1 MAGRKRTPDHL
12 KLVKGTAQKCR
23 MNPDAPAANSGTAS
37 APGWLSER
45 AAEIFDQ
52 ISGTL
57 LGMGIASPDDQ
68 HALALAASRLEEI
81 EILTA
86 VIEDQGRTYISGGEK
101 GPSGQ
106 IEGGLWK
113 ARPEVGMRN
122 EAMRHAQS
130 LLAEFG
136 LTPAARSKVSAG
148 KPAENNPF
156 AGLDNAS

>member
-1 MAGRKRTPDHL
+1 MAGRKKTPDHL

-23 MNPDAPAANSGTAS
+23 MNPEAPAANVGTAS
-37 APGWLSER
+37 APAWLSER
-45 AAEIFDQ
+45 AAELFDQ
-52 ISGTL
+52 ISATL

-68 HALALAASRLEEI
+68 HVLSLAASRIEEV

-86 VIEDQGRTYISGGEK
+86 VIEDAGRTYQTEA
-101 GPSGQ
+101 
-106 IEGGLWK
+106 GLWK
-113 ARPEVGMRN
+113 ARPEVAMRN

-148 KPAENNPF
+148 KPAESNPF
-156 AGLDNAS
+156 GALDDAV

>member
-23 MNPDAPAANSGTAS
+23 MNPNAPVPNAGTAS
-37 APGWLSER
+37 APNWLSER
-45 AAEIFDQ
+45 ATEIFDQ
-52 ISGTL
+52 VSATL
-57 LGMGIASPDDQ
+57 LGMGVASPDDM
-68 HALALAASRLEEI
+68 HALSLAASRIEEV

-86 VIEDQGRTYISGGEK
+86 VIEDAGRTYQTEA
-101 GPSGQ
+101 
-106 IEGGLWK
+106 GLWK
-113 ARPEVGMRN
+113 ARPEVAMRN

-148 KPAENNPF
+148 KPVDANPF
-156 AGLDNAS
+156 AALDVG

>member
-1 MAGRKRTPDHL
+1 MAGRKKTPDHL

-23 MNPDAPAANSGTAS
+23 MNPDAPAANVGTAS
-37 APGWLSER
+37 APVWLSGR
-45 AAEIFDQ
+45 ATELFDQ
-52 ISGTL
+52 ISATL
-57 LGMGIASPDDQ
+57 LGMGIASPDDM
-68 HALALAASRLEEI
+68 HALALVASRIEEI

-86 VIEDQGRTYISGGEK
+86 VIEDQGRTYLTES
-101 GPSGQ
+101 
-106 IEGGLWK
+106 GLWK

-148 KPAENNPF
+148 KPAEENPF
-156 AGLDNAS
+156 AGLDDAI